1 MALYGMGAV
10 VCPWNRRVNVPPPAL
25 HDIRW
30 ISLYCRE
37 EDNGQGELY
46 VSDTI
51 GWTPDGPAVDGE
63 CTVCMTI
70 LMEAAEG
77 VDLHGVH
84 R

>member
-37 EDNGQGELY
+37 EEDNGQG
-46 VSDTI
+46 
-51 GWTPDGPAVDGE
+51 
-63 CTVCMTI
+63 
-70 LMEAAEG
+70 
-77 VDLHGVH
+77 
-84 R
+84 